1 MNNPKN
7 PVVKTMTYMTGYL
20 FAILALFPLFWMF
33 ISGFKKKT
41 EVLSNPFH
49 FWPEQWLISNYI
61 AHLQSEMFIRSMLLS
76 FFGAIVFALG
86 GILINS
92 MAAYVFARLE
102 FRYKKSIWVYV
113 ILTMFIPHMAIL
125 VTSFIVVTKLNMLD
139 SLSVLIV
146 PPLAAAASIFFIR
159 QFYLNIPI
167 AIEEAALIDGASRF
181 GIYRHVFLPMSYPV
195 FVIVGIGAFL
205 AYFNSYIWPVVT
217 ITNTDLFQISQYL
230 ATFRSERTTEFGLL
244 LSGATLA
251 ALPTIVLF
259 LFFQKYIIQGI
270 KISGL
275 K

>member
-1 MNNPKN
+1 
-7 PVVKTMTYMTGYL
+7 
-20 FAILALFPLFWMF
+20 LALFPLFWMF

-41 EVLSNPFH
+41 EVLSHPFH

-139 SLSVLIV
+139 SLSVLII

-167 AIEEAALIDGASRF
+167 VIEEAALIDGASRF